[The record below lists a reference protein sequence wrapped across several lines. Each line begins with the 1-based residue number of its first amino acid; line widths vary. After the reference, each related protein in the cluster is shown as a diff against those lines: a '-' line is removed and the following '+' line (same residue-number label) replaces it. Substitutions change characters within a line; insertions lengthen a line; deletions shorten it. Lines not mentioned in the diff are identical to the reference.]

1 MNHFVSPTPFSI
13 TASIEFLMMAM
24 VGGAGYLLGA
34 VLGSALVT
42 LMKNSIQDILMGWRS
57 SIAGPQGLV
66 ARE

>member
-1 MNHFVSPTPFSI
+1 
-13 TASIEFLMMAM
+13 MAM